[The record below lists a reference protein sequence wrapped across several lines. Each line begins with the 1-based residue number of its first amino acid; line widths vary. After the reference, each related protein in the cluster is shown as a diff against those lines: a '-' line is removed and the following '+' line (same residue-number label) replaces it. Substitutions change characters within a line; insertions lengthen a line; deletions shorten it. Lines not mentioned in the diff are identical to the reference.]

1 MSEPEAVPESL
12 SKSDWAK
19 NLSSAC
25 LDALQDKERAI
36 LCLTG
41 QPGAGKSTLGKQI
54 RKQGLP
60 GIPRPRIAVIDDGVL
75 SVPLL
80 GIFNRRVKS
89 YGNSLHELAPFE
101 PYLAGKQLVVYISSR
116 PERRLSACDIVVR
129 VRCNEEE
136 RRQRL
141 LARNKDGEERY
152 RRSLNQT
159 DSIKIPYNRFFDF
172 LYSEPTNESALQQNL
187 GRLAHI
193 LVAAAAQVCDEDR
206 VLWHGGGDFDDMR
219 DGVGGFEGG
228 DDAFDFGERA
238 EGGKGFVV
246 CGVVIVDAAGVAV
259 VAVFWANCGVVEAG
273 GDGVGELDLAVR
285 VREEPGF
292 GALEDSEFAA
302 LEARGM
308 TASHDAVA
316 AGFDAG
322 HFDGFVIYEGMEKSN
337 GVAAAADA
345 GDEQVGEPFLALED
359 LAAGFVADH
368 TVKIANDHRI
378 RVRAKRAA

>member
-25 LDALQDKERAI
+25 LDALQEKERAI

-60 GIPRPRIAVIDDGVL
+60 VIPRSRIAVIDDGVL

-89 YGNSLHELAPFE
+89 LGNSLDELAPFE

-193 LVAAAAQVCDEDR
+193 LVATATQVCD
-206 VLWHGGGDFDDMR
+206 
-219 DGVGGFEGG
+219 
-228 DDAFDFGERA
+228 
-238 EGGKGFVV
+238 
-246 CGVVIVDAAGVAV
+246 
-259 VAVFWANCGVVEAG
+259 
-273 GDGVGELDLAVR
+273 
-285 VREEPGF
+285 
-292 GALEDSEFAA
+292 
-302 LEARGM
+302 
-308 TASHDAVA
+308 
-316 AGFDAG
+316 
-322 HFDGFVIYEGMEKSN
+322 
-337 GVAAAADA
+337 
-345 GDEQVGEPFLALED
+345 
-359 LAAGFVADH
+359 
-368 TVKIANDHRI
+368 
-378 RVRAKRAA
+378 